1 MAQEFSDEEIAR
13 LDGQRLW
20 EDFSRAGQGP
30 WTVLYN
36 SEDIHKRPS
45 STAVYSVLA
54 PPALRSKFLRETNWD
69 VHIGHGQPGTLTSF
83 GDSPA
88 STYVPFGNDEGWE
101 PLVIVTDAAGSREGE
116 VLFSQEFRLVFELF
130 EDQGTGNLVDV
141 LDDGTESVVVQIS
154 RDKVVVRSSY
164 LARFRA
170 LKQMDLWLY
179 TDTHTHLQGV
189 GPVDNLEDFHEDWKT
204 EESIGSNRVG
214 TLLGYP
220 SATFTAKTFLSPP
233 PIERCNLWDYEDRL
247 QTYED
252 FIIGEDEFGRPISFT
267 CEEGKLA
274 NYFGKNPDAP
284 HYLTPVFFRSDVLQ
298 KYYNNT
304 ELYVVSEG
312 SVSCKALWHLRLDND
327 HSEYVAV
334 FLGDLGR
341 DLPASERQYWK
352 GFNIV
357 PTGSMSETYF
367 RRSYLGQWVDAEQPD
382 HRFKHA
388 YTRLQSSW
396 RHDHGWTLYRE
407 PHDADQSHLA
417 RLHVP
422 LNETQTEF
430 EDQLLTLA
438 KLLVDFLNEKA
449 IVRAIGPGPENERG
463 IGKLQRF
470 LVQAGYDRTEDDIS
484 LLRLIQELRS
494 KVTAHSKGSG
504 YDAYIASKL
513 ERNTKREFVRE
524 LHQRTTEMLMRW
536 TELSSS
542 VAALDSE
549 QRPPEQAHAIK

>member
-1 MAQEFSDEEIAR
+1 MAQEFSDEEITR
-13 LDGQRLW
+13 LDGQQLW
-20 EDFSRAGQGP
+20 EEFSRAGQGP

-45 STAVYSVLA
+45 STVVYSVLA
-54 PPALRSKFLRETNWD
+54 PPALRSDFLRQTDWD
-69 VHIGHGQPGTLTSF
+69 VRIGHGRPGTITDF
-83 GDSPA
+83 GDSQTTKYA
-88 STYVPFGNDEGWE
+88 PFGNDDGWE

-130 EDQGTGNLVDV
+130 EDRATGNLVDV

-154 RDKVVVRSSY
+154 GDKVVVRSSY

-189 GPVDNLEDFHEDWKT
+189 EPVDNLEDFHQDWTT

-214 TLLGYP
+214 ALLGYP
-220 SATFTAKTFLSPP
+220 SATFTAKKFLSPP
-233 PIERCNLWDYEDRL
+233 PIERCNLWEYEDSS
-247 QTYED
+247 QTYEE
-252 FIIGEDEFGRPISFT
+252 FIIDEDDSGRPVYHT
-267 CEEGKLA
+267 CEESKLG

-304 ELYVVSEG
+304 ELYEVSEG
-312 SVSCKALWHLRLDND
+312 SVSCKTRWHLPLDND

-352 GFNIV
+352 GFNII
-357 PTGSMSETYF
+357 PTGSMSDTYA

-382 HRFKHA
+382 HRFKSA
-388 YTRLQSSW
+388 YTELQSRW
-396 RHDHGWTLYRE
+396 RLDNGWTLYRE
-407 PHDADQSHLA
+407 PHDADQGHLS

-430 EDQLLTLA
+430 EDQLLILA

-449 IVRAIGPGPENERG
+449 IGRVVGPGPENERG
-463 IGKLQRF
+463 IGKLQRL
-470 LVQAGYDRTEDDIS
+470 LVHAAYPGAADDIS
-484 LLRLIQELRS
+484 LLRLIQQLRS
-494 KVTAHSKGSG
+494 KVAAHSKGSD
-504 YDAYIASKL
+504 YDAYIANKL
-513 ERNTKREFVRE
+513 AGKTKREFVRE
-524 LHQRTTEMLMRW
+524 LHQRTTEMLVRW
-536 TELSSS
+536 TELSSA

-549 QRPPEQAHAIK
+549 QRATTR